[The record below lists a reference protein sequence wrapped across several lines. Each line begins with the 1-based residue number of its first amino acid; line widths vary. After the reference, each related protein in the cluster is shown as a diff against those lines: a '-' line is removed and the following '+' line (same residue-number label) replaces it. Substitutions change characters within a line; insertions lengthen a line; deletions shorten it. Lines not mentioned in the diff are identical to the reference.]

1 MLTVIGYREHVESIA
16 RNTTSQSPTIQLPS
30 QQNFILIGD
39 YQLSMT
45 TETKPAVILSI
56 NLLVRVDIEKTY
68 KGCLEIAKDNNAAFQ
83 GIFTWSLNNPNR
95 DVESLSFTADVDSI
109 NKIIEKV
116 KSSLS
121 LTEENLLYS
130 AIPSVRQKE
139 KLPPST
145 MAT

>member
-1 MLTVIGYREHVESIA
+1 M
-16 RNTTSQSPTIQLPS
+16 
-30 QQNFILIGD
+30 
-39 YQLSMT
+39 
-45 TETKPAVILSI
+45 LSI

-68 KGCLEIAKDNNAAFQ
+68 KVCLEIAKDNNATFQ
-83 GIFTWSLNNPNR
+83 GIFAWSLSNPNR
-95 DVESLSFTADVDSI
+95 DVEYLSFIADVDSI

-130 AIPSVRQKE
+130 AIPSVRPKE